1 MKKLLYYIITLLFLD
16 SCSPK
21 NAEHESKTV
30 CDSVT
35 EKKYKFDTLIKIDG
49 VYKRIISDT
58 ILDILVDE
66 EGNQVIVTVVKYDT
80 IVVE

>member
-1 MKKLLYYIITLLFLD
+1 MVLD

-21 NAEHESKTV
+21 NTEHESKTV

-35 EKKYKFDTLIKIDG
+35 EKNKCDTLIQIDG